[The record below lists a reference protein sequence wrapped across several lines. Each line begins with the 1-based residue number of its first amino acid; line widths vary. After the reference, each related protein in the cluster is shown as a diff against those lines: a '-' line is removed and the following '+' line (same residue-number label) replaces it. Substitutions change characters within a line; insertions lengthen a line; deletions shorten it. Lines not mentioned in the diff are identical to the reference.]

1 MTVTVQED
9 FFILLIKKIIEIMIG
24 LYDYMINKNK
34 KQRTGSAACV
44 QLHSLSSF
52 TGRNAFILDTTKL
65 CIYIFITLYF

>member
-1 MTVTVQED
+1 
-9 FFILLIKKIIEIMIG
+9 MIG